1 MSLLQ
6 KFTSLFKSKDDV
18 QSTLQ
23 KLLKPTTTN
32 ELQVAIKG
40 FNQLLC
46 NQPVAIFTMLRQREA
61 LVTMDPKPE
70 HLLNLLLVIH
80 SNISNDDICDQLRQ
94 VPIYWLDRLM
104 TENRESFIQIERMIT
119 EQSTN
124 SYLPQQQQSQYIQQQ
139 QNQTKVEKIEDK
151 RKARI
156 EMNQKLQNPIINTEA
171 ANNADSHNLK
181 PKMFCIIY
189 YSFLQKLSINQQ
201 IYQSSRKL
209 QYPEDEQDFI
219 WIYKIQNVMQMGL
232 KLLQCPQKL
241 YRPYQL
247 LIYQDLF
254 YFQSFLK
261 QELEVLIL
269 KENNLH
275 IYEAFCEYQR
285 AKQIMETFEPRYEFK
300 LKINSSVID
309 EYQRNAIKQKVKS
322 QFEEDQ
328 KRKKQLI
335 KENQENIDQLNFQDF
350 DCNHDFER
358 EIIMRK
364 FFDKGQSNQM
374 SLDEISLQLKI
385 INL

>member
-1 MSLLQ
+1 MSLLS
-6 KFTSLFKSKDDV
+6 KFTNLFKSKDDV
-18 QSTLQ
+18 QHSLQ
-23 KLLKPTTTN
+23 KLLNPSTTN
-32 ELQVAIKG
+32 ELQLSIKS
-40 FNQLLC
+40 FNQQLN
-46 NQPVAIFTMLRQREA
+46 NQTSAVFAILRQREA

-70 HLLNLLLVIH
+70 QLLNLLLVIH
-80 SNISNDDICDQLRQ
+80 SNISNEEICDQLRQ
-94 VPIYWLDRLM
+94 VPIIWLDRLM

-124 SYLPQQQQSQYIQQQ
+124 SYIPQQLQQSQSQYQQHQ
-139 QNQTKVEKIEDK
+139 KKEEKIEDK

-156 EMNQKLQNPIINTEA
+156 EMNQKLQNPILNTEA
-171 ANNADSHNLK
+171 VNNADSHNLN
-181 PKMFCIIY
+181 PK
-189 YSFLQKLSINQQ
+189 
-201 IYQSSRKL
+201 IYQSINR
-209 QYPEDEQDFI
+209 FI
-219 WIYKIQNVMQMGL
+219 KAVEIQNIQKMNKISFGFIRHRMQMGL

-261 QELEVLIL
+261 QELEVHIF

-285 AKQIMETFEPRYEFK
+285 AKQIMESFEPKYKFK
-300 LKINSSVID
+300 LNINSSVID
-309 EYQRNAIKQKVKS
+309 DYQRNAIKQKVKS

-335 KENQENIDQLNFQDF
+335 KENQENIDQLNFQDL
-350 DCNHDFER
+350 DSNHDFER

-385 INL
+385 INS

>member
-18 QSTLQ
+18 QYTLQ
-23 KLLKPTTTN
+23 KLLKPSTTN

-40 FNQLLC
+40 FNQILC
-46 NQPVAIFTMLRQREA
+46 NQPIIIFTMLRQREA
-61 LVTMDPKPE
+61 LVSMDPKPE

-124 SYLPQQQQSQYIQQQ
+124 SYIPQQLQQQSNQQQ
-139 QNQTKVEKIEDK
+139 QNQTKGEKLEDK

-156 EMNQKLQNPIINTEA
+156 EMNQKLQNPIINTETV
-171 ANNADSHNLK
+171 NNADSHNLK

-261 QELEVLIL
+261 QELELLIL
-269 KENNLH
+269 KQNNLH

-285 AKQIMETFEPRYEFK
+285 SKQILETFEPRYEFK
-300 LKINSSVID
+300 LNINSSIID
-309 EYQRNAIKQKVKS
+309 DYQRNAIKQKVKS
-322 QFEEDQ
+322 QFEEEQ

-350 DCNHDFER
+350 DSNHDYER